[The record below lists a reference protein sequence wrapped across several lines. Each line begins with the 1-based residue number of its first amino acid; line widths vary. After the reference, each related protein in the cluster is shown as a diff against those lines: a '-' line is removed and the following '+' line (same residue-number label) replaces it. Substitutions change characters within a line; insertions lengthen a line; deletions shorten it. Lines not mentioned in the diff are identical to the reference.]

1 VAKGTRLTYTL
12 PAELLFVSASLTPI
26 STTPLV
32 WELGD
37 LAARSGP
44 LTVTAQIAPTATPL
58 SALTSTAVLQTDN
71 AELERHNNSAQ
82 GRTWV
87 ARFVYLPV
95 IWR

>member
-1 VAKGTRLTYTL
+1 VNTL

-44 LTVTAQIAPTATPL
+44 LTLTVMAQIAPTAAPL